1 MSANIEASLRLEIA
15 QYQQSMAKARG
26 EISKLKEHAKTE
38 SAGLGKN
45 LFGGLRSELGSLLP
59 ALGASAIVGGVRSVL
74 NEMDDLADTAL
85 RLNESTETLQR
96 VEYASKILA
105 GVDLSGIT
113 GSFLKLEKAL
123 GDVENKAAGD
133 ALAHYGVSAES
144 LARLPLDQKMIVLAE
159 AFQKARAD
167 GTGYNDLLA
176 LLGKSAGDLIPMLEQ
191 SGQTLRDT
199 FADAPV
205 ILDGTVQR
213 MAAMNDQVDAFIA
226 KQKSGVSDFLGQG
239 LMMVDEIL
247 DPNKTLGQNTRDAA
261 AGADKTVADQQ
272 AKRDAAAA
280 KLAEAQAAAT
290 AAAALKEQVK
300 TQQELNKLSDA
311 EAGLT
316 EKRFQD
322 YLSILPPNLKL
333 IELKREQLRLE
344 AEREI
349 QGPGMEGDRI
359 SIEEKL
365 IALGAKQRDAQKEIA
380 DEAKKAADEAK
391 KAAEEQ
397 AGKDKAL
404 GGFNDEMD
412 LINAKLAGD
421 KKLTEE
427 LERRASIQKIVN
439 SLVDEA
445 GLSEADAL
453 AKATARVDAE
463 DKLQKKLSNSRY
475 DADGKRE
482 DGRSQ
487 IKGYSADKQGDRG
500 DARSRAEQRVAD
512 ARDRVQGR
520 TDKFHPGLDDQTRK
534 NAEAGAGG
542 VAVAAG
548 KTAAAAAT
556 PAANPSEQAAQ
567 IVSQILP
574 QILSALTGS

>member
-45 LFGGLRSELGSLLP
+45 LFGGLRTELGALLP
-59 ALGASAIVGGVRSVL
+59 ALGAAAIVGGVRSVL

-85 RLNESTETLQR
+85 RLNESVETLQR
-96 VEYASKILA
+96 VEHASKILA
-105 GVDLSGIT
+105 GVDLNGIT
-113 GSFLKLEKAL
+113 TNFLKLEKAL

-144 LARLPLDQKMIVLAE
+144 LARLPLDQKIITLAE
-159 AFQKARAD
+159 AFQKTRAE
-167 GTGYNDLLA
+167 GMGYNDLLT

-191 SGQTLRDT
+191 SGKTLKET
-199 FADAPV
+199 FADAIPV
-205 ILDGTVQR
+205 GQEAVMA
-213 MAAMNDQVDAFIA
+213 MAALNDEIDSFMSR
-226 KQKSGVSDFLGQG
+226 QKGTASNFLG
-239 LMMVDEIL
+239 
-247 DPNKTLGQNTRDAA
+247 KTLMEINDLWKGNPLGTNLKE
-261 AGADKTVADQQ
+261 AGIEADKKVGENQKKRDVVADEL
-272 AKRDAAAA
+272 AKTRAI
-280 KLAEAQAAAT
+280 AAT
-290 AAAALKEQVK
+290 EAALKEQVK

-333 IELKREQLRLE
+333 IELKREQLKLE

-349 QGPGMEGDRI
+349 QGPGMEAARI
-359 SIEEKL
+359 KLEEKL
-365 IALGAKQRDAQKEIA
+365 IALGSQQRDAKKEMA
-380 DEAKKAADEAK
+380 DQDKKAADEAK

-427 LERRASIQKIVN
+427 LERRASVQKIVN
-439 SLVDEA
+439 SLVEEA
-445 GLSEADAL
+445 GLSEEDAL
-453 AKATARVDAE
+453 KKANERVDAE

-475 DADGKRE
+475 NDDGKRE

-520 TDKFHPGLDDQTRK
+520 TDMFHPGLDDQTRK

>member
-322 YLSILPPNLKL
+322 YLSILPPKLKL

>member
-1 MSANIEASLRLEIA
+1 
-15 QYQQSMAKARG
+15 
-26 EISKLKEHAKTE
+26 
-38 SAGLGKN
+38 
-45 LFGGLRSELGSLLP
+45 
-59 ALGASAIVGGVRSVL
+59 VL

-85 RLNESTETLQR
+85 RLNESVETLQR
-96 VEYASKILA
+96 VEHASKILA
-105 GVDLSGIT
+105 GVDLEGIT

-144 LARLPLDQKMIVLAE
+144 LARLPLDQKIITLAE

-167 GTGYNDLLA
+167 GTGYNELLS

-191 SGQTLRDT
+191 SGQTLRET
-199 FADAPV
+199 FADALPV
-205 ILDGTVQR
+205 TEEAVMQMAAINDELDSIVSREGSKIKSFFGEIVLGMKDLKGGQAWGTNR
-213 MAAMNDQVDAFIA
+213 MAGETKV
-226 KQKSGVSDFLGQG
+226 KQNIDKQQG
-239 LMMVDEIL
+239 
-247 DPNKTLGQNTRDAA
+247 
-261 AGADKTVADQQ
+261 
-272 AKRDAAAA
+272 KRDAAAD
-280 KLAEAQAAAT
+280 KIAEAHATAA

-300 TQQELNKLSDA
+300 TQQELNKLADA

-344 AEREI
+344 AEGEI
-349 QGPGMEGDRI
+349 QGPGMEADRI
-359 SIEEKL
+359 KNAEKL
-365 IALGAKQRDAQKEIA
+365 LSISSQQRTAQKEQA
-380 DEAKKAADEAK
+380 DEDKKAADEAK
-391 KAAEEQ
+391 KAADEQ

-453 AKATARVDAE
+453 AKANARVDAE

-475 DADGKRE
+475 NADGKRE

-512 ARDRVQGR
+512 ARDRVHGR
-520 TDKFHPGLDDQTRK
+520 TDMFHPGLDDQTRK
-534 NAEAGAGG
+534 NADSGAGG
-542 VAVAAG
+542 LAAAAG

>member
-133 ALAHYGVSAES
+133 ALAHYGVTAEG
-144 LARLPLDQKMIVLAE
+144 LARLPLDQKIITLAG

>member
-59 ALGASAIVGGVRSVL
+59 ALGASAIIGGVRSVL

-113 GSFLKLEKAL
+113 TNFLKLEKAL

-167 GTGYNDLLA
+167 GTGYNDLLS

-261 AGADKTVADQQ
+261 AGADKAVVDQQ

-280 KLAEAQAAAT
+280 KIAEAT
-290 AAAALKEQVK
+290 AAAAAAAAQKEQIK

-349 QGPGMEGDRI
+349 QGPGMEADRI
-359 SIEEKL
+359 KNAEKL
-365 IALGAKQRDAQKEIA
+365 LSLSSQQRTAQKEQA
-380 DEAKKAADEAK
+380 DEDKKAADDAKKAAD
-391 KAAEEQ
+391 EQ

-475 DADGKRE
+475 NADGKRE

-512 ARDRVQGR
+512 ARDRLDAR
-520 TDKFHPGLDDQTRK
+520 TKLFSPGLDDQTRK